1 MINIIEHSLLSL
13 SFWNRILNMNQRDFQ
28 AFFTETVLENMFP
41 RDRADRFFEVLYGD
55 AGEGAYDIR
64 LSFAGQTG
72 KHLNFEFHLHQRP
85 GKCLAC
91 NLTFG
96 LPEVLRRH
104 PVIDVKGV
112 VSEIDNLLDGRA
124 VCIGWEIGKTREV
137 SRELHVIPLMIEL
150 ET

>member
-1 MINIIEHSLLSL
+1 
-13 SFWNRILNMNQRDFQ
+13 MNERDFQ
-28 AFFTETVLENMFP
+28 AFFTETALEDIFP

-55 AGEGAYDIR
+55 ADEGAYDIS
-64 LSFAGQTG
+64 LAFAGQTG

-91 NLTFG
+91 NLTYG

-112 VSEIDNLLDGRA
+112 VGGIDNLLAGRA
-124 VCIGWEIGKTREV
+124 VCSRWEIGKTREV
-137 SRELHVIPLMIEL
+137 SGVLHVIPLMIEL
-150 ET
+150 EA